1 MKNLYLKSLIL
12 LSFLNTELMSQ
23 CPIITCPATLSI
35 PCSTVA
41 LSQPVVATS
50 DYSANITS
58 RWIARSGAPLVSS
71 GKDLSIVNI
80 GAPGTY
86 TVEFRDNVS
95 NCVSTKVLTVTG
107 GPRIPR
113 LYFYSNSSNDTFTMS
128 SSSATMDISF
138 CVVETTWL
146 PPAYRYAFGPSPVT
160 PSYSANGCSF
170 NVNTCGDYIAMVKN
184 DTSGCIASNTLS
196 IREPGVLCQKSPL
209 GLNNS
214 EESAPLFKVFPNP
227 VSQQLIINTDNQ
239 KDAEYNLFDLAG
251 REILKG
257 KFSSSTSLDL
267 AKLNTGPY
275 ILRLKIAQF
284 VSYKKIIVAR

>member
-1 MKNLYLKSLIL
+1 
-12 LSFLNTELMSQ
+12 
-23 CPIITCPATLSI
+23 
-35 PCSTVA
+35 
-41 LSQPVVATS
+41 VATS

-58 RWIARSGAPLVSS
+58 RWIARGGAPLVSS
-71 GKDLSIVNI
+71 GTDVSVVNI

-95 NCVSTKVLTVTG
+95 NCLSTKVLTVSG
-107 GPRIPR
+107 GPRRIPS
-113 LYFYSNSSNDTFTMS
+113 LYFYSNSSNGTFTMS
-128 SSSATMDISF
+128 SSNATMDVSF
-138 CVVETTWL
+138 CIIEQFFL
-146 PPAYRYAFGPSPVT
+146 PPVHRYAFGPSPVT

-196 IREPGVLCQKSPL
+196 IREPGVLCQKSAL
-209 GLNNS
+209 GSNIS

>member
-12 LSFLNTELMSQ
+12 LSFLNTTLMSQ
-23 CPIITCPATLSI
+23 CPIITCPTTLSL

-58 RWIARSGAPLVSS
+58 RWIARGGAPLVSS
-71 GKDLSIVNI
+71 GTDVSIVNI

-95 NCVSTKVLTVTG
+95 NCLSTKVLTVTG
-107 GPRIPR
+107 GPRIPI
-113 LYFYSNSSNDTFTMS
+113 LYFYSNSSNGTFTIS
-128 SSSATMDISF
+128 SSSAPMDIYF
-138 CVVETTWL
+138 CKAEPAWL
-146 PPAYRYAFGPSPVT
+146 PPVHRYAFGPSPIT
-160 PSYSANGCSF
+160 PSFSAVYCVF
-170 NVNTCGDYIAMVKN
+170 NVNTCGDYIAMIKN
-184 DTSGCIASNTLS
+184 DTSGCIASATLS

-214 EESAPLFKVFPNP
+214 EESVPLFNVFPNP

-239 KDAEYNLFDLAG
+239 KDVEYNLIDLAG

-257 KFSSSTSLDL
+257 KFSSSTALDL
-267 AKLNTGPY
+267 ANLNTGPY
-275 ILRLKIAQF
+275 IIRLRIAQF